1 MTAAGA
7 GESAPCN
14 WTDRLENSWENIKA
28 IYEPEKLLC
37 EGPGLWGVV
46 MAYDGQGQTLGMGV
60 LTGIWLAT
68 EKLGTTECEAMA
80 PLRWRMVRQ

>member
-60 LTGIWLAT
+60 LTGSLA
-68 EKLGTTECEAMA
+68 GY
-80 PLRWRMVRQ
+80 